1 MSKSL
6 PYAGRILIYSTP
18 AALTQHIEWALDQ
31 HIGARVGPT
40 WVNQPLAPG
49 AKATEVEYQS
59 KVAIAAKLAR
69 ALIKWRYLRFEI
81 TEQFKVSGDATLYRV
96 TPDLGLHQAA
106 LASNGD
112 VILNEHQVNQIIANS
127 ISHKKLQA
135 DLEKALGNEW
145 EIELEPFRLSLAGG
159 VPEIFSNIG

>member
-31 HIGARVGPT
+31 HIGDRVGPT

-69 ALIKWRYLRFEI
+69 ALIQWRYLRFEI

-112 VILNEHQVNQIIANS
+112 VILNEHQVNQIIGNS
-127 ISHKKLQA
+127 ISHKKLQV
-135 DLEKALGNEW
+135 DLENALGNEW
-145 EIELEPFRLSLAGG
+145 EIELEPFRIALAGG